1 MNTQEILE
9 LLHPGLGELD
19 EKGSG
24 GIWDLSAEICQALRI
39 DIDYNTID
47 EFTNQEIIYN
57 EIVNY
62 IHSKLQ

>member
-1 MNTQEILE
+1 MKNQEALE

-24 GIWDLSAEICQALRI
+24 GIWDLSAKICQAIYI
-39 DIDYNTID
+39 DTDYTVD
-47 EFTNQEIIYN
+47 EFTNQEIIYY
-57 EIVNY
+57 EIVDY

>member
-1 MNTQEILE
+1 MKNKEALE

-24 GIWDLSAEICQALRI
+24 GIWDLSAEICQALYI
-39 DIDYNTID
+39 DINYTIE